1 MYIFHVSLICSCTS
15 CILGKSKVMNESCNI
30 PERRCHLFQRADI
43 PINDDYILFIYYA
56 IFAKPTLPS

>member
-1 MYIFHVSLICSCTS
+1 MHIVYF
-15 CILGKSKVMNESCNI
+15 GKVQGHESSNI

-56 IFAKPTLPS
+56 LFAMPTLSAYELSPFTL